1 MKITLK
7 LSESLLS
14 IYHAEGRALEENI
27 IINSEHPLTIA
38 RILDKAGINHLLT
51 PMVLIDEKL
60 CKPAQLVKDDCV
72 ITLIG
77 PLAGG

>member
-1 MKITLK
+1 MIITLK

-14 IYHAEGRALEENI
+14 IYHAAGQHMAETIVMELTE
-27 IINSEHPLTIA
+27 PMTIA
-38 RILDKAGINHLLT
+38 QILEQVGINPLLT
-51 PMVLIDEKL
+51 PMVLVDEEM
-60 CKPAQLVKDDCV
+60 CKPTQLIEQNSA

>member
-1 MKITLK
+1 MIITLK

-14 IYHAEGRALEENI
+14 IYYAAGRPMAETIVMELAE
-27 IINSEHPLTIA
+27 PLTIA
-38 RILDKAGINHLLT
+38 QILEQAGINQLLT
-51 PMVLIDEKL
+51 PMVIIDDEVCKLTQLIEHSS
-60 CKPAQLVKDDCV
+60 V